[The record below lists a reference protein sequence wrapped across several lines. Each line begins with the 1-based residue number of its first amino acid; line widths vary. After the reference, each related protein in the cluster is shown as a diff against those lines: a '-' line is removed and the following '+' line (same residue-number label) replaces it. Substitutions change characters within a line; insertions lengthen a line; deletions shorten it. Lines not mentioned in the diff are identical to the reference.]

1 MKDFIK
7 KSVLFGVGVYS
18 KAQKEL
24 DKNIKS
30 LIKKNKITKKEGEA
44 MLSKFIENSKKTEA
58 KLQAQ
63 IKKEAVCFAKK
74 VALAKQ
80 KDLLSLEKR
89 VKKLEARLKTKT
101 AAKKRNNKK

>member
-24 DKNIKS
+24 EKNIKS

-44 MLSKFIENSKKTEA
+44 MLAKFIENSKKTEA
-58 KLQAQ
+58 KLQLRL
-63 IKKEAVCFAKK
+63 K
-74 VALAKQ
+74 
-80 KDLLSLEKR
+80 
-89 VKKLEARLKTKT
+89 KKLFVLQ
-101 AAKKRNNKK
+101 KKLP

>member
-1 MKDFIK
+1 MKNFLK

-24 DKNIKS
+24 EKNIKN

-44 MLSKFIENSKKTEA
+44 ILAKFIENSKKTEA
-58 KLQAQ
+58 KFQAQ
-63 IKKEAVCFAKK
+63 IKKEAISFAKR

-89 VKKLEARLKTKT
+89 VKKLEAQLKTKIVR
-101 AAKKRNNKK
+101 KKRSNKK